1 MRKYS
6 ECEKKVI
13 CTLLIILITFVFSLQ
28 CSPNLW
34 YNDEAGTDSSVFR
47 TVAMMMD
54 RGYVPYRDTFD
65 HKGPLIYIL
74 NWLGMQISY
83 YRGIWLIEFAALFG
97 TFLYMY
103 KIIRIFCSRKLSVV
117 LLIVCMALLF
127 SYFDGGNLTEEYAMP
142 FISMALFYYTKSQI
156 YTSIKMP

>member
-6 ECEKKVI
+6 EYKKEVI
-13 CTLLIILITFVFSLQ
+13 CTLLIALITFVFSLQ

-34 YNDEAGTDSSVFR
+34 YNVEAGTDSSVFR

-65 HKGPLIYIL
+65 HKGPFIYIL

-103 KIIRIFCSRKLSVV
+103 KIIL
-117 LLIVCMALLF
+117 
-127 SYFDGGNLTEEYAMP
+127 
-142 FISMALFYYTKSQI
+142 
-156 YTSIKMP
+156 